1 MSEKNYNSVVKQNR
15 LESGLLFGLPIVMDT
30 DREDIN
36 PGDSVL
42 LNYQDKE
49 LAILEVQ
56 EKWTPDKV
64 IEAKFCYGTT
74 SLEHPAVR
82 MISMERKKYYLG
94 GSIKGL
100 ELPKRVF
107 TCRTPA
113 QVRENLPSGEDVV
126 AFQCRNP
133 IHRAHYELF
142 TRALE
147 ANNVSQNAL
156 FLCTQLVDQLKK
168 MTSLDQ

>member
-36 PGDSVL
+36 PGDSVV
-42 LNYQDKE
+42 LNYKDQE
-49 LAILEVQ
+49 LAILEIQ

-82 MISMERKKYYLG
+82 VLSMERKKILFRR
-94 GSIKGL
+94 L
-100 ELPKRVF
+100 NKRF
-107 TCRTPA
+107 RIT
-113 QVRENLPSGEDVV
+113 
-126 AFQCRNP
+126 
-133 IHRAHYELF
+133 
-142 TRALE
+142 
-147 ANNVSQNAL
+147 
-156 FLCTQLVDQLKK
+156 
-168 MTSLDQ
+168 